1 MYAPL
6 ALQLGSR
13 QRPCPLP
20 ALQSSMCRPF
30 EALTELMAGNHVS
43 TCPVADREQEC
54 GGLTHPSVKWP
65 GLPGC
70 IQAGHNPLP
79 LILLRQLLLVPAAA
93 AAPGCTRG
101 LAPPCKAMARN
112 QQEGMGGGGWGLGE
126 EWCTVNSPTAAC
138 M

>member
-1 MYAPL
+1 M
-6 ALQLGSR
+6 
-13 QRPCPLP
+13 
-20 ALQSSMCRPF
+20 
-30 EALTELMAGNHVS
+30 
-43 TCPVADREQEC
+43 
-54 GGLTHPSVKWP
+54 KWP

-70 IQAGHNPLP
+70 IQAGHTPLP

-126 EWCTVNSPTAAC
+126 EGCTVNSPTAAC
-138 M
+138 RHGCCRDMHHQMLLRVATAGATHMGGLLWV